1 MKFSKVLK
9 ETLKFNPFDTFRS
22 PQLQLVKYIY
32 ETNWGKTTTI
42 KQKYSWPSG
51 SMDSTSAD
59 AINHEIKTILK
70 KKKKKLCCCGYVLCG
85 SAYDGFV
92 YTEHVLTFFA
102 HHYSLNQRSP
112 PCWQQGPVLLRI

>member
-70 KKKKKLCCCGYVLCG
+70 KKKKKSYVVVDM
-85 SAYDGFV
+85 YYV
-92 YTEHVLTFFA
+92 VRPMMVL
-102 HHYSLNQRSP
+102 SILNMY
-112 PCWQQGPVLLRI
+112 